1 METAGMQ
8 QKLYLHNKS
17 ELKSK
22 DTKYFFGW
30 LNYRMCEGLAIY
42 AVQFQN
48 AVWFG
53 MHFIESGA
61 CLSSLLSFAF
71 KLQQSL
77 PDIPDTI
84 LAPETKLM
92 TEHH

>member
-8 QKLYLHNKS
+8 QKIYLHNKS

-30 LNYRMCEGLAIY
+30 LNYCMCEHLAIFFM
-42 AVQFQN
+42 QFQN

-53 MHFIESGA
+53 VHFVESGA
-61 CLSSLLSFAF
+61 CLASLLSFAS

-84 LAPETKLM
+84 LAPEIKLM
-92 TEHH
+92 T